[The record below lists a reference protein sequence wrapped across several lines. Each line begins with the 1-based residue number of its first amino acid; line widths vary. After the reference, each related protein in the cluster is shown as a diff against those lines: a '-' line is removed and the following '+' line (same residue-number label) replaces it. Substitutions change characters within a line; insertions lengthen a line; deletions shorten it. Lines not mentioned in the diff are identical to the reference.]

1 MILQAFSNLTLSIF
15 QSSPVLRYE
24 ILFRVHMT
32 LSQLS
37 SLPLAESFD
46 LTPSEFSYP
55 DISQNNTLAP
65 FEIFRHISLW
75 KEKKTIKDTPVI
87 FFVLLILWHTTYCIC
102 ILQASTTLWVLGNFW
117 RKPGYEKIP
126 GSWQTWSFKLHI
138 LYLSLLVSI

>member
-15 QSSPVLRYE
+15 QSSPVLHYE
-24 ILFRVHMT
+24 ILFHVQMT

-46 LTPSEFSYP
+46 LTPSEFSYL
-55 DISQNNTLAP
+55 DISQNNILAP

-75 KEKKTIKDTPVI
+75 KEKKAIKDVHVI
-87 FFVLLILWHTTYCIC
+87 FFVLILWHTTYCIC

-117 RKPGYEKIP
+117 RKPGYKKIP
-126 GSWQTWSFKLHI
+126 GSWQTCSFKLCI
-138 LYLSLLVSI
+138 SYLSLFVST